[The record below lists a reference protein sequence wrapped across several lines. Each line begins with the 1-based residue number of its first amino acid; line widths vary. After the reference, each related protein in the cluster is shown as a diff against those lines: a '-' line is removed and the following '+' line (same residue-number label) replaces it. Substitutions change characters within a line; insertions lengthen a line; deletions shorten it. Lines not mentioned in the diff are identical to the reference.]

1 MVGGRGDAF
10 GRAPRDKNAHSGV
23 QRDDKGE
30 AESVEII
37 QAVESSQR
45 KTASKNSQEGCS
57 VLYYE
62 LLDGFQLALG
72 LHPPPSATLKT
83 CSLFRETQTHTL
95 VPQAHVDTERLA
107 RVSTASLVG
116 PRPNAFCSD
125 T

>member
-83 CSLFRETQTHTL
+83 CSLFRDTQTHTYTQTL
-95 VPQAHVDTERLA
+95 EDGSVVKNHKHTPWRW
-107 RVSTASLVG
+107 
-116 PRPNAFCSD
+116 
-125 T
+125 